1 MQKIITC
8 AGYHGSGSSAIT
20 DLLKEFNNCESMGSY
35 EFRFIQDPFGISDL
49 EYQIVENFHRLNS
62 GYYLKKFKKKVD
74 NLSGKFMIKR
84 YEKFFNDNFKKYS
97 YEYINNLTKVT
108 WNGQWSQEI
117 EENQLYFYLHR
128 LLVKI
133 LRVFTNNK
141 EREIN
146 LRSFNKNKMLL
157 PKVTK
162 EEFYCYTKLYLDK
175 LFREAN
181 LNNKEFIVLDQL
193 VPSTNIERYQNYFYN
208 LKTIIVDRD
217 PRDIYILEKEKWK
230 DNVIPAENIFDYVKW
245 FKLTRENTDYKNEN
259 ILKVKFE
266 DLIYNYE
273 NTVNDILKFLNINEK
288 EHKLKKKYFN
298 PEVSKHN
305 TQLWKKFSKYEKEIE
320 IIEKELKT
328 FCVDYEE
335 SKNV

>member
-1 MQKIITC
+1 
-8 AGYHGSGSSAIT
+8 
-20 DLLKEFNNCESMGSY
+20 
-35 EFRFIQDPFGISDL
+35 
-49 EYQIVENFHRLNS
+49 
-62 GYYLKKFKKKVD
+62 
-74 NLSGKFMIKR
+74 
-84 YEKFFNDNFKKYS
+84 
-97 YEYINNLTKVT
+97 
-108 WNGQWSQEI
+108 
-117 EENQLYFYLHR
+117 
-128 LLVKI
+128 
-133 LRVFTNNK
+133 
-141 EREIN
+141 
-146 LRSFNKNKMLL
+146 MLL

-273 NTVNDILKFLNINEK
+273 NKVNDILKFLNINEK